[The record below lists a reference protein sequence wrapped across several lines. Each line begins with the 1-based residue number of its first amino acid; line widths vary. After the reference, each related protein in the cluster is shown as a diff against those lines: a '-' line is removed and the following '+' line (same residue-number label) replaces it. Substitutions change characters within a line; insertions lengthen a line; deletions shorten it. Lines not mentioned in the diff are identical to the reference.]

1 MKKII
6 MMFFFMLL
14 IACSKEDKIKSS
26 LKETFV
32 TQLDDPSSYE
42 VIEVKILDTLT
53 YKKAINERL
62 TNYNFYVANI
72 KDYVAKKK
80 KEMSNRALS
89 SFLSGNYYS
98 MNNTVSELDKE
109 KAILNA
115 YENDTLNLYTNKISK
130 LNKIKQT
137 NDIIYFRYTHSYRT
151 KNKLGALVKFFDTI
165 RVDKDSK
172 VIDKHQEYIS
182 KTLKD

>member
-151 KNKLGALVKFFDTI
+151 KNKLGALVKFTDTI
-165 RVDKDSK
+165 RVDKENK
-172 VIDKHQEYIS
+172 LIEKYQEYIS
-182 KTLKD
+182 TKLKD